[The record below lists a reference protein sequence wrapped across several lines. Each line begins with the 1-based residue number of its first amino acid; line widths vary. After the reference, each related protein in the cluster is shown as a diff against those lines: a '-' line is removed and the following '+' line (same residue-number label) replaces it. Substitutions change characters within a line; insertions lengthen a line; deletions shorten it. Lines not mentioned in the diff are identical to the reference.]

1 LGLDYLKKLYD
12 YNDWANQRI
21 LGTTAK
27 LSHEQF
33 VQPGLASFSSIQATL
48 VHTMNGQWVWLSR
61 WQGNS
66 PTTMFDSA
74 DFPDVAALRSQ
85 WSKVEQETQQ
95 FLSGLKPA
103 DLDNMIAYTS
113 TEGRPFAFP
122 LWQLLLHQVNH
133 ATQHRSEVAMQL
145 SSFGFSPGWLDM
157 VEYLASDKK

>member
-1 LGLDYLKKLYD
+1 
-12 YNDWANQRI
+12 
-21 LGTTAK
+21 
-27 LSHEQF
+27 
-33 VQPGLASFSSIQATL
+33 
-48 VHTMNGQWVWLSR
+48 MNGQWVWLSR

-66 PTTMFDSA
+66 PTTMFDST

-85 WSKVEQETQQ
+85 WFEVEQETQQ

-103 DLDNMIAYTS
+103 DLDNVIAYTS

-145 SSFGFSPGWLDM
+145 SSFGFSPGWLDL
-157 VEYLASDKK
+157 VKYLAGDQK